1 MCARRRRG
9 RGRGRAPCFGERPL
23 APCVD
28 ARASAAAAGGARR
41 LRGTDGG
48 QVYNSEKDLTE
59 DVVAI
64 DGVVYS
70 LEVRV
75 RCASPSSSCTALAVP
90 ARVARPKTAAHMRD
104 GRAAPAAGQCTQGVC
119 ICPRSRTA
127 RAHAASVPGSRVPL
141 KGARLCPTRA
151 GTTRAETRS
160 SCLEATMSPCR
171 CVACMRAAC
180 EPFSEDPRESCI
192 AAWHQGAGSR
202 GTQHQRAGW
211 GCSEAA
217 ETERS
222 GHWGARP
229 KSDTSALTAA
239 CMMGAQYRMIHPF
252 HAASLVNKMPKVGTL
267 ANYRKDYKF
276 GTPFEEDLKAAVQKV
291 VKPNERFATFGFK
304 VRCAF
309 YCSLYA
315 VLMASYVTYGSSWA
329 LCTALGVAQAF
340 IGLNVQHDA
349 NHGAVSA
356 NPFWN
361 DLLGFGADLIG
372 GSKYLWLQQHWTHH
386 AFTNDIERDPDA
398 KSTDPFFL
406 FHNYPQDSM
415 MRKAVHAFQ
424 HFWMLP
430 ILSFYWLSS
439 ILSPEILTA
448 TQVPYTRAHTHTHIH
463 TTRMQAHAHACMHAC
478 MHAYVHTYVHTYA
491 YKQTR
496 TIALTHTHTH
506 THTHTRLT
514 HPSVSLSPSLF
525 LQMSRCAHVPVTTAN
540 LPITPTPTCKASPTR

>member
-1 MCARRRRG
+1 MPPNAE
-9 RGRGRAPCFGERPL
+9 A
-23 APCVD
+23 V
-28 ARASAAAAGGARR
+28 AGGAI
-41 LRGTDGG
+41 GKAEDIVGATK
-48 QVYNSEKDLTE
+48 VYNSEKDLTE

-70 LEVRV
+70 LEGWD
-75 RCASPSSSCTALAVP
+75 
-90 ARVARPKTAAHMRD
+90 H
-104 GRAAPAAGQCTQGVC
+104 
-119 ICPRSRTA
+119 
-127 RAHAASVPGSRVPL
+127 PGGDQIKLFGGNDV
-141 KGARLCPTRA
+141 T
-151 GTTRAETRS
+151 
-160 SCLEATMSPCR
+160 
-171 CVACMRAAC
+171 V
-180 EPFSEDPRESCI
+180 
-192 AAWHQGAGSR
+192 
-202 GTQHQRAGW
+202 
-211 GCSEAA
+211 
-217 ETERS
+217 
-222 GHWGARP
+222 
-229 KSDTSALTAA
+229 
-239 CMMGAQYRMIHPF
+239 QYRMIHPF

-448 TQVPYTRAHTHTHIH
+448 TQASVKASSDVNFENSYLRKARPVTWALRAFYCACTCFSPFMHHDWSTALLHVWYMSVVESLTLAIPFALSHNFEDSERDPIAESRLSGQPVDWYKSQVETSSTYGGKIAGYLTGGLNFQIEHHCFPRMSSAWYPYIQPAVREVCKKHGV
-463 TTRMQAHAHACMHAC
+463 R
-478 MHAYVHTYVHTYA
+478 YA
-491 YKQTR
+491 YYPTFFSNWFS
-496 TIALTHTHTH
+496 TIKYVQDAGSGAIAPAT
-506 THTHTRLT
+506 
-514 HPSVSLSPSLF
+514 
-525 LQMSRCAHVPVTTAN
+525 
-540 LPITPTPTCKASPTR
+540 ITKPKKA

>member
-1 MCARRRRG
+1 MPPNAE
-9 RGRGRAPCFGERPL
+9 A
-23 APCVD
+23 V
-28 ARASAAAAGGARR
+28 AGGAI
-41 LRGTDGG
+41 GKAEDIVGATK
-48 QVYNSEKDLTE
+48 VYNSEKDLTE

-70 LEVRV
+70 LEGWD
-75 RCASPSSSCTALAVP
+75 
-90 ARVARPKTAAHMRD
+90 H
-104 GRAAPAAGQCTQGVC
+104 
-119 ICPRSRTA
+119 
-127 RAHAASVPGSRVPL
+127 PGGDQIKLFGGNDV
-141 KGARLCPTRA
+141 T
-151 GTTRAETRS
+151 
-160 SCLEATMSPCR
+160 
-171 CVACMRAAC
+171 V
-180 EPFSEDPRESCI
+180 
-192 AAWHQGAGSR
+192 
-202 GTQHQRAGW
+202 
-211 GCSEAA
+211 
-217 ETERS
+217 
-222 GHWGARP
+222 
-229 KSDTSALTAA
+229 
-239 CMMGAQYRMIHPF
+239 QYRMIHPF

-448 TQVPYTRAHTHTHIH
+448 TQASVKASSDVNFENSYLRKARPVTWALRAFYCACACFSPFMHHDWSTALLHVWYMSVVESLTLAIPFALSHNFEDSERDPIAESRLSGQPVDWYKSQVETSSTYGGKIAGYLTGGLNFQIEHHCFPRMSSAWYPYIQPAVREVCKKHGV
-463 TTRMQAHAHACMHAC
+463 R
-478 MHAYVHTYVHTYA
+478 YA
-491 YKQTR
+491 YYPTFFSNWFS
-496 TIALTHTHTH
+496 TIKYVQDAGSGAIAPAT
-506 THTHTRLT
+506 
-514 HPSVSLSPSLF
+514 
-525 LQMSRCAHVPVTTAN
+525 
-540 LPITPTPTCKASPTR
+540 ITKPKKA